1 MLNLIIL
8 AIVSL
13 VLLTG
18 IYLAVK
24 NESKLTRVTALCF
37 SVLILS
43 EIALT
48 TYFAMII

>member
-8 AIVSL
+8 VIVSL

-24 NESKLTRVTALCF
+24 KENKLTRIAALCF
-37 SVLILS
+37 GVLILS
-43 EIALT
+43 QIALT
-48 TYFAMII
+48 TYFTMII